1 MTSDIEKQTPSIR
14 RRVLFYMHEKAQK
27 MVDTADTMD
36 CDIKDMGLQR
46 LPGLETVQEHVQAV
60 HRHLRCIERAFG
72 SAIRKDE
79 LRWGVTDQMPALHS
93 ESESRSN

>member
-36 CDIKDMGLQR
+36 CDIKDMGL
-46 LPGLETVQEHVQAV
+46 
-60 HRHLRCIERAFG
+60 
-72 SAIRKDE
+72 
-79 LRWGVTDQMPALHS
+79 
-93 ESESRSN
+93 

>member
-1 MTSDIEKQTPSIR
+1 MTCDIEKQTPSIR

-36 CDIKDMGLQR
+36 CDIKDMRLQR

-79 LRWGVTDQMPALHS
+79 LRWGVTDQMPALQS